1 MTFTAPQYKA
11 EYQTECL
18 IEVLNNDWK
27 VLAVENGRNFHQYL
41 TMEVGRKYIKV
52 WQSGCY
58 DGVVREGRSCFMF
71 VDKETG
77 ACYKP
82 ANHKVP
88 AKGIRFWIDQ
98 LLEYPNLCD
107 QYGSFLYRR

>member
-1 MTFTAPQYKA
+1 MTITQTKA
-11 EYQTECL
+11 EFLTESL

-27 VLAVENGRNFHQYL
+27 VLAIENGRNFYEYL

-52 WQSGCY
+52 WQSKCY
-58 DGVVREGRSCFMF
+58 DGIVREGRSCFMF

-82 ANHKVP
+82 ASHKAP
-88 AKGIRFWIDQ
+88 AKGIRFFIES
-98 LLEYPNLCD
+98 LVETPEVVD

>member
-27 VLAVENGRNFHQYL
+27 VLAIENGRNFYQYL

-52 WQSGCY
+52 WQSKCY
-58 DGVVREGRSCFMF
+58 DGVVGEGRSCFMF

-82 ANHKVP
+82 ASYKTP
-88 AKGIRFWIDQ
+88 AKGIRFFIES
-98 LLEYPNLCD
+98 LLETPEVVD
-107 QYGSFLYRR
+107 QYGSFLYLR

>member
-1 MTFTAPQYKA
+1 MTFTAPQFKA

-18 IEVLNNDWK
+18 LEVLNNDWK
-27 VLAVENGRNFHQYL
+27 VLAIENGRNVHQYL

-52 WQSGCY
+52 WQSQCC

-82 ANHKVP
+82 ASHKAP
-88 AKGIRFWIDQ
+88 AKGIRFYIES
-98 LLEYPNLCD
+98 LLDAPEVVD

>member
-1 MTFTAPQYKA
+1 MTITQTKA
-11 EYQTECL
+11 EFLTESL

-27 VLAVENGRNFHQYL
+27 VLAAENGRNVHQYL

-52 WQSGCY
+52 WQSQRC
-58 DGVVREGRSCFMF
+58 DGVVRESRSCFMF

-82 ANHKVP
+82 ASHKAP
-88 AKGIRFWIDQ
+88 AKGIRFYIES
-98 LLEYPNLCD
+98 LLDSPEVVD

>member
-1 MTFTAPQYKA
+1 MTITQTKA
-11 EYQTECL
+11 EFLTESL

-27 VLAVENGRNFHQYL
+27 VLAIENGRNFYQYL

-52 WQSGCY
+52 WQSKCY

-82 ANHKVP
+82 ASHKAP
-88 AKGIRFWIDQ
+88 AKGIRFFIES
-98 LLEYPNLCD
+98 LLETPEVVD

>member
-11 EYQTECL
+11 EFLTESL

-27 VLAVENGRNFHQYL
+27 VLAIENGRNFYEYL

-52 WQSGCY
+52 WQSKCY

-82 ANHKVP
+82 ASHKAP
-88 AKGIRFWIDQ
+88 AKGIRFFIESLVDSP
-98 LLEYPNLCD
+98 EVVD

>member
-1 MTFTAPQYKA
+1 MTITQTKA

-18 IEVLNNDWK
+18 IEVLNNEWK
-27 VLAVENGRNFHQYL
+27 VFAIENGRNFHEYL

-52 WQSGCY
+52 WQSKCY

-82 ANHKVP
+82 ASHKAP
-88 AKGIRFWIDQ
+88 AKGIRFWIEQ
-98 LLEYPNLCD
+98 LVQYPNLCD

>member
-1 MTFTAPQYKA
+1 MTFTAPQFKA

-27 VLAVENGRNFHQYL
+27 VLAIENGRNFHDYL

-52 WQSGCY
+52 WQSKCY

-82 ANHKVP
+82 ASHKAP
-88 AKGIRFWIDQ
+88 AKGIRFYIES
-98 LLEYPNLCD
+98 LLETPEVVD
-107 QYGSFLYRR
+107 QYGSFLYLR

>member
-27 VLAVENGRNFHQYL
+27 VLAVENGRNFYQYL

-82 ANHKVP
+82 ANHKAP
-88 AKGIRFWIDQ
+88 AKGIRFYIDF
-98 LLEYPNLCD
+98 LLDHPEAID
-107 QYGSFLYRR
+107 QYGSFLYLR